1 MTELTVTDTRNNT
14 RNNTR
19 TNICPPW
26 CVMEQIGN
34 GPHTHSSAESRVES
48 LGNPL
53 SVQLIQAADA
63 EPRMLID
70 GQVATIEQATHF
82 AHAIMRLTSAGT
94 LAEPGLTF
102 VVKLATGSGITLE
115 EMAKASGLD
124 VERLRQQRAGGRVMT
139 VAEIDRVA
147 LVVANLSAA
156 RNRS

>member
-1 MTELTVTDTRNNT
+1 MTELTVTDA

-26 CVMEQIGN
+26 CVMEKIGN
-34 GPHTHSSAESRVES
+34 DPHTHSSADSRVETM
-48 LGNPL
+48 GTPL
-53 SVQLIQAADA
+53 SVQLIQVADA
-63 EPRMLID
+63 EPRRLID
-70 GQVATIEQATHF
+70 GQDATIEQATHF
-82 AHAIMRLTSAGT
+82 AHAIKRLTAAGT
-94 LAEPGLTF
+94 LAEPGLSF

-124 VERLRQQRAGGRVMT
+124 VSRLRQQRAGGRVMT
-139 VAEIDRVA
+139 VAEIDQVA